1 MKKMKWVLGTLLL
14 AIIPVLAWVGV
25 AQAQHFA
32 STIPEDQTVYSTVY
46 AAGKEIN
53 IKGTI
58 YGDVFCAGQKV
69 VVDATVY
76 GDVICAGMD
85 VTVSGKVEGDV
96 RIAGQLVAMGG
107 ETGKNATVA
116 ALNFSLDA
124 HAKVGQDLTANGE
137 NLNIKGS
144 VGRDL
149 VTTGNLMILNG
160 TAGRNVRAAS
170 ADVQLK
176 GDARVGGDLYYTSTR
191 DAKIDQGAQIKG
203 KTNHVIER
211 REGGFNLMLYLFAVV
226 SLTLIGTILA
236 FLFPRFL
243 RRTNEQL
250 SASIPKTMITGLLG
264 SITALVVCIGLLV
277 TLVGMPLALVVLV
290 ALLVGAI
297 LSGPIVA
304 YYVGGLVLGKAKN
317 TSPVPLALVGG
328 PILITLYHLPFLG
341 MIFLLAAFWLGFGAL
356 LLTLRPY
363 VGSLAGSGSASRKK

>member
-14 AIIPVLAWVGV
+14 AIIPLLAWVGV
-25 AQAQHFA
+25 AKAQHFA

-46 AAGKEIN
+46 ATGKEIN

-76 GDVICAGMD
+76 GDVICAGID

-124 HAKVGQDLTANGE
+124 DAKVGQDLTANGE
-137 NLNIKGS
+137 NLTIKGA

-149 VTTGNLMILNG
+149 VTTGNSMILNG
-160 TAGRNVRAAS
+160 KTGRNVRAAS
-170 ADVQLK
+170 ASVQLK
-176 GDARVGGDLYYTSTR
+176 NEARVGGDLYYTSTR
-191 DAKIDQGAQIKG
+191 DAQIDQGAQITG
-203 KTNHVIER
+203 KTNHVVEHKSGR
-211 REGGFNLMLYLFAVV
+211 GFNLMLYLFAVV

-236 FLFPRFL
+236 FLFPRFM
-243 RRTNEQL
+243 RRTSDQI
-250 SASIPKTMITGLLG
+250 SANVPKAMITGLLG
-264 SITALVVCIGLLV
+264 SILALVACIGLLV
-277 TLVGMPLALVVLV
+277 TLAGAPLALVVLV

-297 LSGPIVA
+297 LSGPITA
-304 YYVGGLVLGKAKN
+304 YYVGSLVLRKAKN
-317 TSPVPLALVGG
+317 TSPVLLALVGG
-328 PILITLYHLPFLG
+328 PLLVTLYHLPFLG
-341 MIFLLAAFWLGFGAL
+341 VFFMLLAFWLGFGSL
-356 LLTLRPY
+356 LRTLHPY
-363 VGSLAGSGSASRKK
+363 VGSFAPATTKKK